1 MIDSIK
7 ISIWGRDFILPILY
21 NCYSG
26 EKVTESQVK
35 ALNMFV
41 QNDGLIEKSKK
52 YVEDYC
58 RSEVMADVSNSNKDN
73 IFTYVKPV
81 NIFVKHEEVN
91 PRVAIMCKYRY
102 DMEHGLA
109 VVFMHDEKIIVGNE
123 DIII

>member
-52 YVEDYC
+52 YVEDY
-58 RSEVMADVSNSNKDN
+58 
-73 IFTYVKPV
+73 
-81 NIFVKHEEVN
+81 
-91 PRVAIMCKYRY
+91 
-102 DMEHGLA
+102 
-109 VVFMHDEKIIVGNE
+109 
-123 DIII
+123 